1 MATVNLG
8 SIKFKWKGTYAGG
21 TAYTIDDVVSYN
33 GSSYICIQASTGN
46 LPTDT
51 AYFEQMSAKGTDG
64 TNGTD
69 GTDLTS
75 TLTTQGDLVYRNAS
89 GLARLGAGTSGQVL
103 QTGGTGANPSWVDAS
118 GGATEKLSTVS
129 FSSVT
134 QVTVNGLSTYFG
146 STPSNYL
153 YYRIVCEFTSLTG
166 TPATQLYMRL
176 MVSNSAATSGR
187 YNWTV
192 LRNESNTS
200 ATNSV
205 GVGEADTSWRLN
217 QDGIRE
223 TNDYS
228 HYIAM
233 DMFNLNDNSSQY
245 KYVQWNARSATS
257 QHDSNNR
264 VHTLHMGGNYHS
276 EQGDNTNK
284 TGLQFYPDQGN
295 FSGKIHIYGVKA

>member
-1 MATVNLG
+1 MAQVNLG

-33 GSSYICIQASTGN
+33 GSSYICILASTGN
-46 LPTDT
+46 LPTNAT
-51 AYFEQMSAKGTDG
+51 YFEQMSQAG

-69 GTDLTS
+69 GTDLTT
-75 TLTTQGDLVYRNAS
+75 TLTTQGDIVYRDGS
-89 GLARLGAGTSGQVL
+89 GLARLGAGTAGQVL
-103 QTGGTGANPSWVDAS
+103 QSGGTGANVSWVDAS

-129 FSSVT
+129 FSTVS

-146 STPSNYL
+146 STPSDYL

-166 TPATQLYMRL
+166 TPSTQLYMRL
-176 MVSNSAATSGR
+176 MVSDSASTSGR
-187 YNWTV
+187 YNWTTF
-192 LRNESNTS
+192 RTESNTTGS
-200 ATNSV
+200 SI
-205 GVGEADTSWRLN
+205 GVGEADTAWRIN

-264 VHTLHMGGNYHS
+264 VHNIQMGGNYHS

-284 TGLQFYPDQGN
+284 TGLQFYPDQGT
-295 FSGKIHIYGVKA
+295 FGGKIHIYGVKA